1 MVSGEPDRVRF
12 SASTELILKSNKMKK
27 DLIIFVLCC
36 IAASTIESTGVF
48 FLVPLAS
55 ILGAFALTIG
65 KLLNEQKPNNFEID
79 QLLDYS
85 TRNDMME
92 G

>member
-1 MVSGEPDRVRF
+1 
-12 SASTELILKSNKMKK
+12 MKK
-27 DLIIFVLCC
+27 DLLIFVLCC
-36 IAASTIESTGVF
+36 IAATTIESEGIY
-48 FLVPLAS
+48 FLIPLTS

-65 KLLNEQKPNNFEID
+65 KLNKKKQSNFEID

>member
-1 MVSGEPDRVRF
+1 
-12 SASTELILKSNKMKK
+12 MKK

-36 IAASTIESTGVF
+36 VAATTIESEGIY
-48 FLVPLAS
+48 FLIPLTS
-55 ILGAFALTIG
+55 IIGAFALTIG
-65 KLLNEQKPNNFEID
+65 KLNEQKPNNLEID

-85 TRNDMME
+85 TRNDME

>member
-1 MVSGEPDRVRF
+1 
-12 SASTELILKSNKMKK
+12 MKR

-36 IAASTIESTGVF
+36 VAASTIESEGIY
-48 FLVPLAS
+48 FLIPLTS

-65 KLLNEQKPNNFEID
+65 KLLDEQKPNNFKLEID

-85 TRNDMME
+85 TRNDM
-92 G
+92 